1 MTEIQAWTAA
11 LESLKDMIKDLK
23 EDLRQ
28 LRQTV
33 DHMRESHDSDQKI
46 IRDTF
51 SECQKRCNIER
62 LNLWSTVDRH
72 REQLSREEGANEERL
87 KKGQI
92 DYVFWTKIA
101 AIFTSI
107 SVLGVIA
114 WNVIL
119 AIFHKI

>member
-1 MTEIQAWTAA
+1 
-11 LESLKDMIKDLK
+11 MIMDLK
-23 EDLRQ
+23 EDLRN

-33 DHMRESHDSDQKI
+33 DHMRESQNTDQKI

-51 SECQKRCNIER
+51 VECQKRCSFER
-62 LNLWSTVDRH
+62 NNLWSTVDKH
-72 REQLSREEGANEERL
+72 REQLSREQGAKDERL